1 MAPMRLSTWLA
12 EPWLLLS
19 APAVVRAVFPRFRAS
34 FAPRRK
40 MAVSSLAHRIALPR
54 EIDPSV
60 DLDLQIASAALR
72 SVVLETPRAETAPGP
87 IV

>member
-12 EPWLLLS
+12 EPWLLPS
-19 APAVVRAVFPRFRAS
+19 APAVDRAVFPRFRAS

-40 MAVSSLAHRIALPR
+40 MAVSSLAHCSALPR

-60 DLDLQIASAALR
+60 DLALRIAAAALR
-72 SVVLETPRAETAPGP
+72 NVVFETLRAETAPGL